1 MLENKEVVLSA
12 LWTVF
17 FSRCSESSV
26 GVGDLSF
33 AQNAPGVWVVRAAKC
48 QEAAPK
54 LLLFSKQN
62 ICDWTALR
70 MTYKL
75 KKKQTKPTR
84 ITKKPSKLWHFYS
97 FHSKHSANGQH
108 L

>member
-75 KKKQTKPTR
+75 KKKTNKTHKNNKKALKIVAFLFFPFQTF
-84 ITKKPSKLWHFYS
+84 S
-97 FHSKHSANGQH
+97 
-108 L
+108 